1 MFLAR
6 SGEISKKPASQCCF
20 GEFSPDCRH
29 LLLNRQRIFLATKS
43 IARAK
48 SYGKDT
54 PGRTPYGSMAR
65 DSLSGFLDCAL
76 LILSGARIFEALRS
90 K

>member
-1 MFLAR
+1 MLLR
-6 SGEISKKPASQCCF
+6 GILTGLPP
-20 GEFSPDCRH
+20 SPFE
-29 LLLNRQRIFLATKS
+29 QAKVFLATKS

-76 LILSGARIFEALRS
+76 LILSGNKNF
-90 K
+90 